1 MEIVNTMQKVVRV
14 LLDVVAHVVAV
25 VSLSGPVCRL
35 PEVIK
40 QEMSRGQT
48 WLHTS
53 P

>member
-1 MEIVNTMQKVVRV
+1 MQKVARV

-25 VSLSGPVCRL
+25 VYLSGLVCCL
-35 PEVIK
+35 PDVIK
-40 QEMSRGQT
+40 QEMNRGQT

>member
-1 MEIVNTMQKVVRV
+1 MQKVARV
-14 LLDVVAHVVAV
+14 LLDVVAHVAAV
-25 VSLSGPVCRL
+25 VYLSGLVCCL
-35 PEVIK
+35 PEVSK